1 MKKLLCVF
9 ALATLWTGFQVYAL
23 EGADTPFT
31 PNIEIMPL
39 EQVRDG
45 MVGEAWTVIRG
56 QDIVSFPVTV
66 LSILPSEEVPRHLV
80 LIRAEGPVI
89 EKTGGIAAGM
99 SGSPVFIDGKLL
111 GAIGYGWNFSEHDRG
126 LVTPIGDMMDVW
138 SWADRIP
145 DLPGPAPWEKTGKS
159 SEPSA
164 EPAETETK
172 KMRAAPILIS
182 GLSTRAAENIGK
194 NLDVPYQVLP
204 PTGHL
209 QNLPVKMNAGLRPGS
224 AVSALVAWGD
234 VLVSATGTLTALSD
248 DGRFLAFAHP
258 FMSRGAVSFPLA
270 EAWVHD
276 VIPSLQAP
284 FKIGTPLSIV
294 GTITQ
299 DRPQGIAGQLER
311 FAPTVDV
318 SVILKDVDSAREET
332 KRFHMVYDPFLVSD
346 IFPDLVL
353 GLVDNTWGQK
363 REGTARIAFEVEGG
377 GLVSGWQRTNMF
389 YSDKD
394 IAKDMLRET
403 RDLVKAVTL
412 NPFREIIPLG
422 LHIEAEVT
430 QKPRVLLIEDVSVPE
445 SPLKPGDTFEVKVTL
460 QPYREKAEK
469 RTFTLTVPDDAQ
481 GLCEIVVRGGGIDEP
496 VQESLLEGRRAIK
509 SLESLLTEI
518 NAMERNNEV
527 IVELNCDAG
536 PRPPWETPSED
547 RDYRLLSEI
556 KKDKMEKG
564 IMRVFQSNYYV
575 DGLLRRDIQVV
586 TDQTAK
592 KEAF

>member
-1 MKKLLCVF
+1 MKRFLCVF
-9 ALATLWTGFQVYAL
+9 ALAALWTVFQPHTM
-23 EGADTPFT
+23 EGAAPFT
-31 PNIEIMPL
+31 PNVEIMPL
-39 EQVRDG
+39 DQVREG
-45 MVGEAWTVIRG
+45 MTGKALTVIRG
-56 QDIVSFPVTV
+56 QQIVSFPVTV
-66 LSILPSEEVPRHLV
+66 LSILPSEETPRHLV
-80 LIRAEGPVI
+80 LIRAEGPII

-138 SWADRIP
+138 TWPDRIS
-145 DLPGPAPWEKTGKS
+145 DLPGLALPEEKNS
-159 SEPSA
+159 SDLPGVS
-164 EPAETETK
+164 PGTEKK
-172 KMRAAPILIS
+172 KMRTAPVLIS
-182 GLSTRAAENIGK
+182 GLSARAAENIGK
-194 NLDVPYQVLP
+194 NLERPYQVLP
-204 PTGHL
+204 PSSGHL
-209 QNLPVKMNAGLRPGS
+209 RNLPVKMDAGLRPGS

-276 VIPSLQAP
+276 VIPSLEAP

-299 DRPQGIAGQLER
+299 DRPQGIAGQLGR

-318 SVILKDVDSAREET
+318 SVTLKDVDAAREET
-332 KRFHMVYDPFLVSD
+332 KRFHMVYDPYLVSD
-346 IFPDLVL
+346 IFPDLVM

-389 YSDKD
+389 YSEKD
-394 IAKDMLRET
+394 ITKDMLRET
-403 RDLVKAVTL
+403 RELVKAITL
-412 NPFREIIPLG
+412 NPFREISPLG

-430 QKPRVLLIEDVSVPE
+430 HRPRVLLIEDVSVPE
-445 SPLKPGDTFEVKVTL
+445 GPFKPGDTFEVKVAL
-460 QPYREKAEK
+460 QPYREKAEE

-481 GLCEIVVRGGGIDEP
+481 GLCEVVVRGGGIDEP
-496 VQESLLEGRRAIK
+496 VQESLLEGRRTIK
-509 SLESLLTEI
+509 SLKGLLKEI
-518 NAMERNNEV
+518 DAMERNNEV
-527 IVELNCDAG
+527 VVELNCDAG
-536 PRPPWETPSED
+536 PRRPWETPPAN

-586 TDQTAK
+586 VDQTEK
-592 KEAF
+592 KEAL

>member
-1 MKKLLCVF
+1 MKRFLYVF
-9 ALATLWTGFQVYAL
+9 FLAALWIGVQTRVM
-23 EGADTPFT
+23 EGAGTPFI
-31 PNIEIMPL
+31 PNVKIMPL
-39 EQVRDG
+39 EQVREG
-45 MVGEAWTVIRG
+45 MTGKALTVIRG
-56 QDIVSFPVTV
+56 QKVVSFPVTV
-66 LSILPSEEVPRHLV
+66 LSILPSEETPRHLV

-89 EKTGGIAAGM
+89 EETGGIAAGM

-126 LVTPIGDMMDVW
+126 LVTPIEDMMDVW
-138 SWADRIP
+138 NWPDKILDLQGLALPEKQNSS
-145 DLPGPAPWEKTGKS
+145 DLPAGSPG
-159 SEPSA
+159 
-164 EPAETETK
+164 TETK
-172 KMRAAPILIS
+172 KLRTAPVLIS
-182 GLSTRAAENIGK
+182 GLSNRAAENIGK
-194 NLDVPYQVLP
+194 NLEGPYQVLP
-204 PTGHL
+204 PSAHL
-209 QNLPVKMNAGLRPGS
+209 QNLPVKMNARLQPGS

-299 DRPQGIAGQLER
+299 DRPQGIAGQIGR

-318 SVILKDVDSAREET
+318 SVKLKDVDAAREET
-332 KRFHMVYDPFLVSD
+332 KRFHMVYDPYLVSD
-346 IFPDLVL
+346 IFPDLIM

-389 YSDKD
+389 YSEKD

-403 RDLVKAVTL
+403 SDLVKAVTL

-430 QKPRVLLIEDVSVPE
+430 HRPRVLLIEDISVPE
-445 SPLKPGDTFEVKVTL
+445 NPLKPGDTFEVKVTL
-460 QPYREKAEK
+460 QPYREKAEE
-469 RTFTLTVPDDAQ
+469 RTFTLTVPDDTQ
-481 GLCEIVVRGGGIDEP
+481 GLCEVVVRGGGINEP
-496 VQESLLEGRRAIK
+496 VQESLLEGRRTIK
-509 SLESLLTEI
+509 SLEGLLEEI

-527 IVELNCDAG
+527 IVELKCDGG
-536 PRPPWETPSED
+536 PKPPWETQPEE

-586 TDQTAK
+586 ADQAAK
-592 KEAF
+592 KEAL